1 LYVPEIQGRRMA
13 GPMASIV
20 SGRGGGGVVKHAMV
34 EFYAPWCPHCQTFAP
49 TMERLGHAVNSD
61 DTSPV
66 LLARVNCV
74 RQRPLCVAW
83 GIRSFPTLLAGAA
96 SAFQDS
102 ENRAEAGRA
111 VQEVPRGDA
120 GAIAR
125 WIASEW
131 GVPEPRL
138 DPPEAFHRRIA
149 DLIRSRQ
156 TQQQQLL
163 LLQQP
168 SGSSPAGAAV
178 SSAPSQVVDRHDV
191 ELAFATAVAGML
203 RQLEA
208 VLRRVEPSRTTLHPE
223 YRVAWKAA
231 HAFSD
236 LLARLPA
243 TFQRCRDSIAAVSR
257 HLMAVRDPQVRAR
270 QPYQRSANVS
280 RSHFPR
286 SCCHPITLQLRS
298 E

>member
-1 LYVPEIQGRRMA
+1 MHGR
-13 GPMASIV
+13 
-20 SGRGGGGVVKHAMV
+20 H
-34 EFYAPWCPHCQTFAP
+34 E
-49 TMERLGHAVNSD
+49 
-61 DTSPV
+61 PV

-120 GAIAR
+120 GTIAR

-156 TQQQQLL
+156 TLQ
-163 LLQQP
+163 QQP

-178 SSAPSQVVDRHDV
+178 SSAPSPVVDRHDV
-191 ELAFATAVAGML
+191 EV
-203 RQLEA
+203 RILEG
-208 VLRRVEPSRTTLHPE
+208 E
-223 YRVAWKAA
+223 
-231 HAFSD
+231 
-236 LLARLPA
+236 
-243 TFQRCRDSIAAVSR
+243 
-257 HLMAVRDPQVRAR
+257 
-270 QPYQRSANVS
+270 
-280 RSHFPR
+280 
-286 SCCHPITLQLRS
+286 
-298 E
+298 